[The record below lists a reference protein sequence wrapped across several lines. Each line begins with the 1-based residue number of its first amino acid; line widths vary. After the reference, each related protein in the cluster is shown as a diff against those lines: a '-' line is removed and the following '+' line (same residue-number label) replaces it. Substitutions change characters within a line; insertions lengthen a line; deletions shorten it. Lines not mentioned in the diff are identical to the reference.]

1 MVPTRRSNRCEFCK
15 RLRSAR
21 KQPDQNE
28 VGLQNRV
35 RDINGLAQNP
45 IGYRYTI
52 PMAAPIS
59 CNF

>member
-1 MVPTRRSNRCEFCK
+1 MRRHGPNPNEHCCEFCK

-21 KQPDQNE
+21 KQPDQNG
-28 VGLQNRV
+28 VGLRNRV

-52 PMAAPIS
+52 PQGGA
-59 CNF
+59 